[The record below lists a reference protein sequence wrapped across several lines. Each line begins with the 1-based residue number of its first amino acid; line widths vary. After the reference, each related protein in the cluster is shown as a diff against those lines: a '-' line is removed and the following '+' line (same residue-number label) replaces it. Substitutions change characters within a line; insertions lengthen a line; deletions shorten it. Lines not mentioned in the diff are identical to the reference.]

1 MENCNSKMNPS
12 SSFSVQVKCLSCN
25 LFEKVQFE
33 WSLFIEEMDEFKIV
47 PHFDSFLVTGE
58 F

>member
-12 SSFSVQVKCLSCN
+12 SSFSVQGKCLSCN

>member
-1 MENCNSKMNPS
+1 MNPS
-12 SSFSVQVKCLSCN
+12 SSFSVQGKCLSCN